1 MDRLQ
6 AFEAMLRDIQAQCE
20 REKKK
25 MDELKAKGKEKT
37 ATYRQ
42 FMGNRLM
49 YMRILDLYKEYGLLE
64 TKKD

>member
-6 AFEAMLRDIQAQCE
+6 AFEEMLRDVVTQAE
-20 REKKK
+20 FEKEK
-25 MDELKAKGKEKT
+25 MDELKRQGKEKT

-49 YMRILDLYKEYGLLE
+49 YRQLLSLYEKYGLL
-64 TKKD
+64 